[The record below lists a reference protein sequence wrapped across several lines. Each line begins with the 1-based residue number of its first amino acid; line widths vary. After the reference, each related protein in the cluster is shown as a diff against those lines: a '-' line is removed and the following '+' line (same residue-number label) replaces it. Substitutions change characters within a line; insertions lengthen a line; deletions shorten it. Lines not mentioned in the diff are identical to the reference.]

1 MFISKIFIMLFD
13 LLFYKF
19 YKFMQFLGSR
29 HQPEEWAKTLLL
41 MNLWGN
47 IMLCFIIIN
56 LSLGYPF
63 SKMAYLVTVSF
74 ILTLMLMFV
83 VMYKFSQPEKIQKVM
98 SNKRYDKSI
107 FGTILAILWVYPGSF
122 GAFLAIIIYAH
133 FR

>member
-1 MFISKIFIMLFD
+1 
-13 LLFYKF
+13 
-19 YKFMQFLGSR
+19 MQFLGSR

-83 VMYKFSQPEKIQKVM
+83 VMYKFSQPEIIQKVM
-98 SNKRYDKSI
+98 SNKRYEKSI
-107 FGTILAILWVYPGSF
+107 FGTILAILWVFPGSF